1 MYKTITYIIKDDVAI
16 ITLSN
21 PPSNILSFQFFDE
34 LSDIVFNR
42 LAHDSYSGLII
53 QSEGRHFSQG
63 SEIKE
68 LIKSVKENSEIETSQ
83 ILLNNLKTFNALRS
97 LNKIKVALI
106 KGICYGSGF
115 ELALCADYRIA
126 SRNALVCL
134 PETSFG
140 LMPGLGGVF
149 SVTTIS
155 GQAKAMDFILSGN
168 ALNSE
173 EALKCNLINEIAE
186 KENLLNAGFDYIKL
200 NFNSR

>member
-1 MYKTITYIIKDDVAI
+1 M
-16 ITLSN
+16 
-21 PPSNILSFQFFDE
+21 
-34 LSDIVFNR
+34 
-42 LAHDSYSGLII
+42 
-53 QSEGRHFSQG
+53 
-63 SEIKE
+63 
-68 LIKSVKENSEIETSQ
+68 
-83 ILLNNLKTFNALRS
+83 NNLKTFNALRS